1 MFLIDNILVSPEIFE
16 KKFCCNLAACKGAC
30 CVEGD
35 YGAPLLEEEVKIMKE
50 LTELVA
56 PLVDEMGRKT
66 LEEKGGVHF
75 YDGMGEYGTTLRPDR
90 ACAFVVFDELGRASC
105 GIEKLYEAGEIDFR
119 KPISCFLYPIRVS
132 RNFGTGFVALNYE
145 EWDICQPA
153 LEKGSELGLPLIH
166 FLKDALISGFGEE
179 FYSAL
184 EEAYEEYEEKDL

>member
-90 ACAFVVFDELGRASC
+90 ACALDRKSTRLNSSHVATSYAVVCLNKK
-105 GIEKLYEAGEIDFR
+105 I
-119 KPISCFLYPIRVS
+119 IS
-132 RNFGTGFVALNYE
+132 
-145 EWDICQPA
+145 
-153 LEKGSELGLPLIH
+153 
-166 FLKDALISGFGEE
+166 
-179 FYSAL
+179 
-184 EEAYEEYEEKDL
+184 